1 MVNLYCFGGKDPHIQ
16 GDNTNF
22 VSMEKEQVIENLRQ
36 RVGENDFSDRS
47 MDEFVTPLL
56 SMFADDAKIT
66 EETWTPLVTILKTS
80 NGQNRH
86 NVAEGIKAG
95 LAEKETLINEK
106 EAKIAELMKQ
116 IEDLKKTPTPPPV
129 EPKPDKGISAE
140 VQAILDQMKKD
151 READNATIKNLQ
163 ETINGFQKSQE
174 ERETATKL
182 AEAKANLLSFL
193 KESKATNEAVMNLA
207 ISDIEIKADS
217 KIADLQTLVKAAYEK
232 RFKEFY
238 PNGGAPFG
246 GNGQNG
252 GGGNGSES
260 EVAAYI
266 KAKAEAAKANA
277 QYAETLQGSFK

>member
-1 MVNLYCFGGKDPHIQ
+1 
-16 GDNTNF
+16 
-22 VSMEKEQVIENLRQ
+22 MEKEQVIENLRQ

-95 LAEKETLINEK
+95 LAEKETLLTEK
-106 EAKIAELMKQ
+106 ETLLTEKETKIAELMKQ
-116 IEDLKKTPTPPPV
+116 IEDLKKTQTPPPD
-129 EPKPDKGISAE
+129 EPNPDKGISAE

-151 READNATIKNLQ
+151 READNATIKTLQ

-207 ISDIEIKADS
+207 ISDIDIKADS
-217 KIADLQTLVKAAYEK
+217 KITDLQTLVKAAYEK

-246 GNGQNG
+246 GNGGNG
-252 GGGNGSES
+252 GGGNGNES
-260 EVAAYI
+260 EVASYI

>member
-1 MVNLYCFGGKDPHIQ
+1 
-16 GDNTNF
+16 
-22 VSMEKEQVIENLRQ
+22 MEKEQVIENLRQ

-56 SMFADDAKIT
+56 PMFADDAKIT

-95 LAEKETLINEK
+95 LAEKETLISEK
-106 EAKIAELMKQ
+106 ETKIAELMKQ
-116 IEDLKKTPTPPPV
+116 IEDLKKTQTPPPA
-129 EPKPDKGISAE
+129 ETKPEGGISAE

-151 READNATIKNLQ
+151 READSATIKTLQ
-163 ETINGFQKSQE
+163 DTINGLQRSQE

-182 AEAKANLLSFL
+182 AEAKANLLTFL

-217 KIADLQTLVKAAYEK
+217 KITDLQTLVKAAYEK

-246 GNGQNG
+246 GNGGNGNG
-252 GGGNGSES
+252 GGGSES
-260 EVAAYI
+260 EVSAYI